1 MATLVVPPFPP
12 SPRDDAMQL
21 YRAFKGTLFLYLSP
35 SLHAFNHAL

>member
-1 MATLVVPPFPP
+1 
-12 SPRDDAMQL
+12 MQL